1 MADTI
6 RVLSRVA
13 CTFRDTEGNV
23 LYTVGPRDKFV
34 IREAPAAI
42 RNDPLFGW
50 LQADGSIEVVSANVA
65 RRLEND
71 PAAGTDA
78 AGKRPAAKTAK
89 A

>member
-13 CTFRDTEGNV
+13 CTFRDADGTV
-23 LYTVGPRDKFV
+23 LYTVTPRDRFV

-42 RNDPLFGW
+42 RMDPMFDW
-50 LQADGSIEVVSANVA
+50 LQTDGSIEVVSAA
-65 RRLEND
+65 ATRRLEND

-78 AGKRPAAKTAK
+78 AGKRPTAK
-89 A
+89 NAKA

>member
-50 LQADGSIEVVSANVA
+50 LQGLLVVPFLPLLVSLSIMKH
-65 RRLEND
+65 RR
-71 PAAGTDA
+71 
-78 AGKRPAAKTAK
+78 TA
-89 A
+89 